1 MNDVSTRGL
10 AAADVLAELGV
21 TDRMP
26 EREAAL
32 YVRYLRALALL
43 AECRPYVDECDYAA
57 LIDELLDDAQAN
69 YPFDVV
75 RDGERRGLAPRGAGA
90 D

>member
-1 MNDVSTRGL
+1 MSGPPRL
-10 AAADVLAELGV
+10 AEADAVLARLGV
-21 TDRMP
+21 AETMP
-26 EREAAL
+26 PREAAL
-32 YVRYLRALALL
+32 YVRYLRAMALL

-57 LIDELLDDAQAN
+57 LIDEVLDDAQAH

-75 RDGERRGLAPRGAGA
+75 RDGERRSLAPRSGGV